1 MVPSLMER
9 TVRREEEILVEET
22 VKKTEFEMMLEEAS
36 Q

>member
-9 TVRREEEILVEET
+9 TVRREEEILVEER
-22 VKKTEFEMMLEEAS
+22 VKKTEFDMMLEEAS